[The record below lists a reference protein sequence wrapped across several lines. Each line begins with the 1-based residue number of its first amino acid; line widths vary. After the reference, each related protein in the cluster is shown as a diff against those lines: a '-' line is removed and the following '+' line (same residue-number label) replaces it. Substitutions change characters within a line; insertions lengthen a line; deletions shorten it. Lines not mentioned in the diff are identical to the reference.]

1 MPLNQARHGAGTI
14 AIDISAVASQPG
26 SVLGVTE
33 ISRLALSEELPLK
46 KTKADRPK
54 KPVSH
59 VGAKTINLHKKRLT
73 CLASLSIQTECICP
87 FHSDGFLELTSRCRS
102 IGCERAI
109 KDKQTGEH

>member
-1 MPLNQARHGAGTI
+1 MIRYAPRIEPKPASTMPLNQARHGAGTI

-54 KPVSH
+54 KPVRPRRREEDKSTQETADLLGKL
-59 VGAKTINLHKKRLT
+59 VN
-73 CLASLSIQTECICP
+73 
-87 FHSDGFLELTSRCRS
+87 SD
-102 IGCERAI
+102 
-109 KDKQTGEH
+109 